1 MLQRSISAARQQSVN
16 RILRAL
22 NISVAIL
29 AVVNVTVITN
39 EL

>member
-1 MLQRSISAARQQSVN
+1 LQRSISAARQQSGN
-16 RILRAL
+16 PIPRAL

-29 AVVNVTVITN
+29 AVVNITVITN